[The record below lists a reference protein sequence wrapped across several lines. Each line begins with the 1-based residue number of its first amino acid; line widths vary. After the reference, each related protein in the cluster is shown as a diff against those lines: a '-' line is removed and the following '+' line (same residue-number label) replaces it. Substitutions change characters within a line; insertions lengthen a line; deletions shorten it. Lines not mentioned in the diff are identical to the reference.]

1 MRVSLPGTA
10 PPLRIFSY
18 LGKGQNGMI
27 NHSLLQRVEFGFTRT
42 ACSCDEDVVNCYF
55 VPGYLIPDDL
65 SRLAAHLSIPN
76 IFDLAR
82 DYLLA
87 SPGPIVGLNT
97 GETFRIPTLVPA
109 RRKDGGCRF
118 LDHNDRCSIHAV
130 APFACAFADVH
141 LPGDEVDRRSAAGL
155 RAIMHDHRTN
165 GIYSQCWMYLFQRQQ
180 LAPDVIQQ
188 RMLMQPALTLIKSG
202 LPLADVKTTK
212 AWQLSRILSTNQSD

>member
-1 MRVSLPGTA
+1 
-10 PPLRIFSY
+10 
-18 LGKGQNGMI
+18 MI

-65 SRLAAHLSIPN
+65 SRLADHLNVESIFN
-76 IFDLAR
+76 LAR

-109 RRKDGGCRF
+109 RRNEGGCRF
-118 LDHNDRCSIHAV
+118 LGDNDRCSIHAV

-141 LPGDEVDRRSAAGL
+141 LPGEEVDRRSASGL

-180 LAPDVIQQ
+180 LAPDVVQQ

-202 LPLADVKTTK
+202 LPLAVVKTTK
-212 AWQLSRILSTNQSD
+212 AWSLGPILGTNQSEQ

>member
-1 MRVSLPGTA
+1 
-10 PPLRIFSY
+10 
-18 LGKGQNGMI
+18 MI
-27 NHSLLQRVEFGFTRT
+27 NNSLLQRIEFGFKRT
-42 ACSCDEDVVNCYF
+42 ACSCDEDVLNCYF

-65 SRLAAHLSIPN
+65 SRLADHLRVEN

-109 RRKDGGCRF
+109 RRKEGGCRF
-118 LDHNDRCSIHAV
+118 LDHNDRCSIHTV

-141 LPGDEVDRRSAAGL
+141 LLEEEVDRRSASGL
-155 RAIMHDHRTN
+155 RAIMLDHRTN

-180 LAPDVIQQ
+180 LAPDVVQQ

-202 LPLADVKTTK
+202 LPLSVLKTTK
-212 AWQLSRILSTNQSD
+212 AWHLGPILSANQSDQ

>member
-1 MRVSLPGTA
+1 MTMGMGLLSW
-10 PPLRIFSY
+10 
-18 LGKGQNGMI
+18 KGRNGMI
-27 NHSLLQRVEFGFTRT
+27 NNSLLLQRIEFGFTRT
-42 ACSCDEDVVNCYF
+42 ACYCDEDVLNCYF
-55 VPGYLIPDDL
+55 IPGYLIPDDL
-65 SRLAAHLSIPN
+65 SRLADHLSVEN
-76 IFDLAR
+76 VFDLAR

-141 LPGDEVDRRSAAGL
+141 LLGEEVDRRSASGL
-155 RAIMHDHRTN
+155 RAIMLDHRTN

-180 LAPDVIQQ
+180 LAPDVVQQ

-202 LPLADVKTTK
+202 LPLAVVKTTK
-212 AWQLSRILSTNQSD
+212 AWSLGRPITQ